1 MQSFLVGMSNL
12 DLHPDYVLL
21 REQGLTCDI
30 EFVMKEEKKWAHRF
44 KIEPS
49 SSYLKNLIR

>member
-30 EFVMKEEKKWAHRF
+30 EFVMKEEKIWAHRF